1 MQEKDMDRRFGDGR
15 PAERIGGPAWSALW
29 RPICRRSHPETVTFG
44 TFEGESRYGNFTLM
58 PHRISISALQDFV
71 RRGGVCVAI
80 ATLMLIAFQT
90 PVAAQ
95 QPGGTNI
102 AVSLLPGANQAPA
115 GGSIPVAFVMKP
127 KPGWHGYWKNPGDA
141 GAEAT
146 IAWTL
151 PEGVT
156 VGDLRY
162 PVPER
167 LTVSG
172 IMNYVYE
179 HEYALLAELKLAAD
193 VAPGT
198 RLPLKAKFDYLAC
211 TKEICVPES
220 AEVSAEL
227 VAGTAGRA
235 VVKDARFDAFEA
247 AMPKPIGT
255 EGKFAVENGRV
266 RIGVPLPAAMAVA
279 DPYFFP
285 LEYGSLDHG
294 AVQTIGRDG
303 DVLIVETKA
312 GANAAGLAKIDGLL
326 KIGEGQGLLLTAKP
340 GAVPPVGEPIGAA
353 EAGGGAGVI
362 LAALAGALLGG
373 LLLNIMPCVFPIL
386 SLKALSLAKAGGD
399 ERSARREAMAY
410 TAGVVLVCLALG
422 AALLG
427 LRAGGAAVGW
437 AFQLQ
442 DPRIILVL
450 LLLVTGI
457 ALNLAGLFEL
467 PAIGGGSR
475 LASAGGT
482 HGAFWTGA
490 LAAFVATP
498 CTGPFMGAALGA
510 ALVLPTAAA
519 LAIFAGLGLGLALPF
534 LLLGFVPALRR
545 RLPKPGPWMD
555 RLRRILSIPMFLTAL
570 GLAWILGR
578 QAGVDAMAMG
588 LGAALLLSLG
598 LWWVGVRQGRPR
610 AWLPFVPALAMG
622 IAAILAVPLEAPV
635 ATKAQGVLESEPFS
649 EAKLAALRGEQRP
662 VFVYFTADWCITCK
676 VNEKG
681 VLSRTDVA
689 KAFKGRNVAVL
700 VGDWTRGDASIGRF
714 LAQHGRSGVPLYLYY
729 APGQD
734 AKILPQILTVD
745 DLTTLGT

>member
-1 MQEKDMDRRFGDGR
+1 M
-15 PAERIGGPAWSALW
+15 SALL
-29 RPICRRSHPETVTFG
+29 CR
-44 TFEGESRYGNFTLM
+44 LM
-58 PHRISISALQDFV
+58 
-71 RRGGVCVAI
+71 VA
-80 ATLMLIAFQT
+80 ALMLIGLQA
-90 PVAAQ
+90 PAAAQ
-95 QPGGTNI
+95 QTGGVNLI
-102 AVSLLPGANQAPA
+102 VSLQPGAKEVAA

-127 KPGWHGYWKNPGDA
+127 KPSWHGYWKNPGDA
-141 GAEAT
+141 GSEAT

-151 PEGVT
+151 PEGVS
-156 VGDLRY
+156 VGELRY

-167 LTVSG
+167 LIVSG

-179 HEYALLAELKLAAD
+179 HDYALLADLKVAAN

-198 RLPLKAKFDYLAC
+198 RLPLKAKLDYLAC

-220 AEVSAEL
+220 AEVSAEI
-227 VAGTAGRA
+227 VAGPAGSA
-235 VVKDARFDAFEA
+235 AVKDARFDAFEA
-247 AMPKPIGT
+247 AMPKPLGV
-255 EGKFAVENGRV
+255 EGRFVVENGRV
-266 RIGVPLPAAMAVA
+266 RIGVPLPASVTVA

-285 LEYGSLDHG
+285 LDYGSLDHG
-294 AVQTIGRDG
+294 AVQTVTRDG
-303 DVLIVETKA
+303 DLLIIETKA
-312 GANAAGLAKIDGLL
+312 GANGGGLTGIPGLL
-326 KIGEGQGLLLTAKP
+326 KIGDGQGLLLTAKP
-340 GAVPPVGEPIGAA
+340 GPVPAAGKPIGAGA
-353 EAGGGAGVI
+353 EAGAGAGVI
-362 LAALAGALLGG
+362 LAALAGAIIGG

-399 ERSARREAMAY
+399 EGSARREALAY

-422 AALLG
+422 GALLG
-427 LRAGGAAVGW
+427 LRAGGAMVGW

-442 DPRIILVL
+442 DPRVILVL
-450 LLLVTGI
+450 LLLVTAI
-457 ALNLAGLFEL
+457 SLNLAGLFEL
-467 PAIGGGSR
+467 PTMGGGSK
-475 LASAGGT
+475 LAGTGGAQ
-482 HGAFWTGA
+482 GAFWTGA

-545 RLPKPGPWMD
+545 RLPKPGAWMD

-578 QAGVDAMAMG
+578 QAGVDAMALG
-588 LGAALLLSLG
+588 LAAALLLALS

-610 AWLPFVPALAMG
+610 AWLPLVPALAAG
-622 IAAILAVPLEAPV
+622 LAAILIVPLEAPAV
-635 ATKAQGVLESEPFS
+635 AKAQGVLNSEPFS
-649 EAKLAALRGEQRP
+649 ETKLAALRGEQRP

-689 KAFKGRNVAVL
+689 QAFKDRNVAVL
-700 VGDWTRGDASIGRF
+700 AGDWTRGDAAIGRF

-729 APGQD
+729 APGQE
-734 AKILPQILTVD
+734 AKILPQILTVG
-745 DLTTLGT
+745 DLTTLKT

>member
-1 MQEKDMDRRFGDGR
+1 M
-15 PAERIGGPAWSALW
+15 SALL
-29 RPICRRSHPETVTFG
+29 CR
-44 TFEGESRYGNFTLM
+44 LM
-58 PHRISISALQDFV
+58 
-71 RRGGVCVAI
+71 I
-80 ATLMLIAFQT
+80 AVLMLIGFQA
-90 PVAAQ
+90 PAAAQ
-95 QPGGTNI
+95 QVGGKNI
-102 AVSLLPGANQAPA
+102 AVSLLPGARQAPA
-115 GGSIPVAFVMKP
+115 GGSIPIAFVMKP

-151 PEGVT
+151 PHGVT
-156 VGDLRY
+156 VGALRY

-167 LTVSG
+167 LTISG

-179 HEYALLAELKLAAD
+179 HDYALLADLKLAAN
-193 VAPGT
+193 VVPGT
-198 RLPLKAKFDYLAC
+198 RLPLKAKLDYLAC
-211 TKEICVPES
+211 TDEICVPES
-220 AEVSAEL
+220 AEVSAEI
-227 VAGTAGRA
+227 VAGPGGTAT
-235 VVKDARFDAFEA
+235 VKDARFDAFEA
-247 AMPKPIGT
+247 AMPKPLGVDGHFVV
-255 EGKFAVENGRV
+255 EGDRV
-266 RIGVPLPAAMAVA
+266 RIGVPLPAALDVA

-285 LEYGSLDHG
+285 LEFGSLDHG
-294 AVQTIGRDG
+294 AVQAVSRKG
-303 DVLIVETKA
+303 DLLIVETKA
-312 GANAAGLAKIDGLL
+312 GANAAGLTGIDGLL
-326 KIGEGQGLLLTAKP
+326 KIGEGQGLLLTARP
-340 GAVPPVGEPIGAA
+340 GAVPLGGEPIAAAGA
-353 EAGGGAGVI
+353 EAEGGASVI
-362 LAALAGALLGG
+362 LAALAGAIIGG

-399 ERSARREAMAY
+399 EGSARREALAY

-422 AALLG
+422 GALLG

-442 DPRIILVL
+442 DPRVILVL

-467 PAIGGGSR
+467 PAISGGSE
-475 LASAGGT
+475 LAGKSGAQ
-482 HGAFWTGA
+482 GAFWTGA

-545 RLPKPGPWMD
+545 RLPKPGAWMN

-578 QAGVDAMAMG
+578 QAGVDAMALG
-588 LGAALLLSLG
+588 LGAACLLAFG
-598 LWWVGVRQGRPR
+598 LWWFGARQGRPR
-610 AWLPFVPALAMG
+610 AWLPLAPALAAAL
-622 IAAILAVPLEAPV
+622 AAILVVPLEAP
-635 ATKAQGVLESEPFS
+635 AGAQAPGVLNSEPFS

-662 VFVYFTADWCITCK
+662 VFLYFTADWCITCK

-681 VLSRTDVA
+681 VLSRADVA
-689 KAFKGRNVAVL
+689 QAFTDRNVAVL
-700 VGDWTRGDASIGRF
+700 AGDWTRGDAAIGRF

-729 APGQD
+729 APGQEP
-734 AKILPQILTVD
+734 KILPQILTVG
-745 DLTTLGT
+745 DLTALGMG

>member
-1 MQEKDMDRRFGDGR
+1 M
-15 PAERIGGPAWSALW
+15 SALL
-29 RPICRRSHPETVTFG
+29 
-44 TFEGESRYGNFTLM
+44 SRL
-58 PHRISISALQDFV
+58 I
-71 RRGGVCVAI
+71 VAM
-80 ATLMLIAFQT
+80 LMLIGLHA
-90 PVAAQ
+90 PAAAQ
-95 QPGGTNI
+95 QAGGKNI
-102 AVSLLPGANQAPA
+102 AVSLLPGANEAPA
-115 GGSIPVAFVMKP
+115 GGSIPIAFVMKP
-127 KPGWHGYWKNPGDA
+127 NPGWHGYWKNPGDA
-141 GAEAT
+141 GSEAT

-151 PEGVT
+151 PQGVT
-156 VGDLRY
+156 VTPLRY

-167 LTVSG
+167 LTISG

-179 HEYALLAELKLAAD
+179 HDYALLADLKLAAD

-198 RLPLKAKFDYLAC
+198 RLPLRAKLDYLAC
-211 TKEICVPES
+211 TNEICVPES
-220 AEVSAEL
+220 ATVSAEI
-227 VAGTAGRA
+227 VAGPAGAA

-247 AMPKPIGT
+247 AMPKPIGVD
-255 EGKFAVENGRV
+255 GRFVVENDRV
-266 RIGVPLPAAMAVA
+266 RIGVPLPAGMDVA

-285 LEYGSLDHG
+285 LEYGSLDHA
-294 AVQTIGRDG
+294 AVQTVSRNG
-303 DVLIVETKA
+303 DMLIVETKA
-312 GANAAGLAKIDGLL
+312 GPSAAGFVKIDGLL

-340 GAVPPVGEPIGAA
+340 GAVPPAGEPIGAA
-353 EAGGGAGVI
+353 EAESADGAGVI
-362 LAALAGALLGG
+362 LAALAGAIVGG

-399 ERSARREAMAY
+399 AGAARREALAY

-422 AALLG
+422 GALLA

-442 DPRIILVL
+442 DPRVILIL

-467 PAIGGGSR
+467 PAMGGGSR
-475 LASAGGT
+475 LAGKAGAQ
-482 HGAFWTGA
+482 GAFWTGA

-545 RLPKPGPWMD
+545 RLPRPGPWMN

-578 QAGVDAMAMG
+578 QAGVDGMALG
-588 LGAALLLSLG
+588 LGAALLLALG

-610 AWLPFVPALAMG
+610 AWLPLAPALA
-622 IAAILAVPLEAPV
+622 AALAALLIVPLEVPAE
-635 ATKAQGVLESEPFS
+635 AKAQGVLDSQPFS
-649 EAKLAALRGEQRP
+649 EARLAALRGEGKP
-662 VFVYFTADWCITCK
+662 VFLYFTADWCITCK

-681 VLSRTDVA
+681 VLSRADVA
-689 KAFKGRNVAVL
+689 QGFRERNVAVL
-700 VGDWTRGDASIGRF
+700 AGDWTRGDAEIGRF

-729 APGQD
+729 PPGQEP
-734 AKILPQILTVD
+734 KILPQILTVG
-745 DLTTLGT
+745 DLTALAT